1 MFNTPKTTGEPEAAL
16 GAANGSA
23 VAAAD
28 DAGAGAE
35 DAGAGADDA
44 GAGADDA
51 GAGAEVEG
59 AAADA
64 AAEVAGA
71 ADDGVAV
78 FFLLLEQPAATR
90 LTAAVATS
98 RAVDRRL
105 TIARMSSPLKKVCLA
120 GWRCRGLLTAGVAA
134 RLPS

>member
-1 MFNTPKTTGEPEAAL
+1 MFSTPNTTGEPEAAF
-16 GAANGSA
+16 GVANGSA
-23 VAAAD
+23 GAAAD
-28 DAGAGAE
+28 EAGAGAD

-51 GAGAEVEG
+51 GAGADDEG
-59 AAADA
+59 AATDA

-71 ADDGVAV
+71 GDDDAAV
-78 FFLLLEQPAATR
+78 LFLLLEQPAATR

-105 TIARMSSPLKKVCLA
+105 TIARIFSPLKKGCLA
-120 GWRCRGLLTAGVAA
+120 G
-134 RLPS
+134 